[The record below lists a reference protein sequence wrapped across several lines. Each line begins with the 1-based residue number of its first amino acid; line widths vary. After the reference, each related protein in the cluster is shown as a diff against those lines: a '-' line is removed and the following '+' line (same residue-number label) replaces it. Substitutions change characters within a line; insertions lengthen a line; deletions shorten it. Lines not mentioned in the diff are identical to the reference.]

1 MVCSIKISWFS
12 NSLQYQL
19 AQMANGEAPGMPSYM
34 YTMWCMI
41 SVFLTYIMYDMLKEL
56 HAVAYLIMKILT
68 YMSGCSDVW
77 HKQTYINVMLS

>member
-1 MVCSIKISWFS
+1 MVCSIKILWFS

-56 HAVAYLIMKILT
+56 HAVAYLIM
-68 YMSGCSDVW
+68 SGCSDVW
-77 HKQTYINVMLS
+77 RKQTNINVMLS